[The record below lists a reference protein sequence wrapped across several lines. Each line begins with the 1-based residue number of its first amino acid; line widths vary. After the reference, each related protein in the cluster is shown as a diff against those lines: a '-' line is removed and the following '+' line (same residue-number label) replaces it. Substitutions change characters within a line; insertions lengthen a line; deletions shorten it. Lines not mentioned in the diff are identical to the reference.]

1 MKLLRYILFFL
12 VATSVSY
19 SQFDKT
25 IIQFGIGIIEPIG
38 DSKGTYYQNKPLG
51 SVSVLGIDT
60 NFMRNNYGLKTGLHL
75 FGKAKLNFDKYAI
88 TRGVLFAAFNTFNT
102 FEPSKSGN
110 IGVQVININN
120 QLDTVLTSVNYS
132 YTFNS
137 FSFGLGFEVAPTAFT
152 SKLSPYFGANLSFNM
167 FNGKLSRTE
176 NRVDSVTTSFSD
188 FRIGVNFDAG
198 IEFKISKQFGL
209 ALGVKYD
216 LGNLLL
222 KNTNSGIADA
232 IEWGKSNG
240 SLNDEEGTFYS
251 TIYEPILT
259 SIRRE
264 VASKKKDINWGTIY
278 LAANIYLDKPKPT
291 KKDKEKTPK
300 KFIGF

>member
-1 MKLLRYILFFL
+1 MKLLKYLLLVLLF
-12 VATSVSY
+12 TSVSY

-25 IIQFGIGIIEPIG
+25 ILQVGIGIIEPMG
-38 DSKGTYYQNKPLG
+38 STSKGTYYQNYTLG
-51 SVSVLGIDT
+51 STNVLGVDS
-60 NFMRNNYGLKTGLHL
+60 NFMRSNYGLKTGFSI
-75 FGKAKLNFDKYAI
+75 FGKGKFNFDKYAI
-88 TRGVLFAAFNTFNT
+88 TRGVLFASFNSFNT

-132 YTFNS
+132 YTFS
-137 FSFGLGFEVAPTAFT
+137 TFSFGLGIELAPTSFT
-152 SKLSPYFGANLSFNM
+152 SKVSPYFGANVAFNLM
-167 FNGKLSRTE
+167 NGKLSRTE
-176 NRVDSVTTSFSD
+176 NRVDSVTTSFSE

-198 IEFKISKQFGL
+198 IEFKINKQFGL

-222 KNTNSGIADA
+222 KNTNSGVADA

-251 TIYEPILT
+251 SIYGPVLS

-264 VASKKKDINWGTIY
+264 VRSEKKDINWGTIY
-278 LAANIYLDKPKPT
+278 LAANIYLDSPKKTSKTT
-291 KKDKEKTPK
+291 KKK
-300 KFIGF
+300 

>member
-1 MKLLRYILFFL
+1 MKLIKYVLLVLFA
-12 VATSVSY
+12 VSVSY

-25 IIQFGIGIIEPIG
+25 IIQVGIGITEPFG
-38 DSKGTYYQNKPLG
+38 STSKGTYYSNYTLG
-51 SVSVLGIDT
+51 NYSVLGIDS
-60 NFMRNNYGLKTGLHL
+60 NFMRNNYGLKTGIGF
-75 FGKAKLNFDKYAI
+75 FGKAKFNFDKYAI
-88 TRGVLFAAFNTFNT
+88 TRGVLFAGFNTFNT

-120 QLDTVLTSVNYS
+120 QIDTLLTSVNYTYS
-132 YTFNS
+132 FNS
-137 FSFGLGFEVAPTAFT
+137 FSFGLGFELAPISFT
-152 SKLSPYFGANLSFNM
+152 SKFSPYFNANLAFNM
-167 FNGKLSRTE
+167 LNGRLSRTE

-198 IEFKISKQFGL
+198 MEFKISKQFGI

-222 KNTNSGIADA
+222 KNTNSGLGDA

-251 TIYEPILT
+251 TIYWPVLT
-259 SIRRE
+259 SVRRE
-264 VASKKKDINWGTIY
+264 VRSQKKDINWGTIY
-278 LAANIYLDKPKPT
+278 ISANIYLEKQKPT
-291 KKDKEKTPK
+291 KKK
-300 KFIGF
+300 K

>member
-1 MKLLRYILFFL
+1 MKILKYLLL
-12 VATSVSY
+12 VLIFTSVSY

-25 IIQFGIGIIEPIG
+25 ILQVGIGIIEPMG
-38 DSKGTYYQNKPLG
+38 STAKGTYYQNYSLG
-51 SVSVLGIDT
+51 STTVLGIDT
-60 NFMRNNYGLKTGLHL
+60 NFMRNNYGLKTGITI
-75 FGKAKLNFDKYAI
+75 FGKGKFNFDKYAI

-110 IGVQVININN
+110 IGVEVININN
-120 QLDTVLTSVNYS
+120 QVDTVLTSVNYS

-137 FSFGLGFEVAPTAFT
+137 FSFGLGIELAPTSFT
-152 SKLSPYFGANLSFNM
+152 KMVSPYFGANMSFNLM
-167 FNGKLSRTE
+167 NGKLSRTE
-176 NRVDSVTTSFSD
+176 NRVDSVTTSFSE

-198 IEFKISKQFGL
+198 IEFKINKQFGV

-222 KNTNSGIADA
+222 KNTNSGIADG

-251 TIYEPILT
+251 TIYGPVLSST
-259 SIRRE
+259 RRE
-264 VASKKKDINWGTIY
+264 VRSQKKDINWGTIY
-278 LAANIYLDKPKPT
+278 VAANIYLDKPSSSKTT
-291 KKDKEKTPK
+291 KKK
-300 KFIGF
+300 

>member
-1 MKLLRYILFFL
+1 MKILKYILL
-12 VATSVSY
+12 VLIFSSVSY

-25 IIQFGIGIIEPIG
+25 ILQVGIGIIEPFG
-38 DSKGTYYQNKPLG
+38 STSKGTYYSNLPLG
-51 SVSVLGIDT
+51 QTTVLGIDS
-60 NFMRNNYGLKTGLHL
+60 NFMRNNYGLKTGLSF
-75 FGKAKLNFDKYAI
+75 FGKAKFNFDKYTI

-137 FSFGLGFEVAPTAFT
+137 FSFGLGFELAPTAFT
-152 SKLSPYFGANLSFNM
+152 SKVSPYFGGNISFNL

-188 FRIGVNFDAG
+188 FRIGVDFDAG
-198 IEFKISKQFGL
+198 LEFKINKQFGL
-209 ALGVKYD
+209 ALGVKFD

-222 KNTNSGIADA
+222 KNTNGGICRC
-232 IEWGKSNG
+232 
-240 SLNDEEGTFYS
+240 Y
-251 TIYEPILT
+251 
-259 SIRRE
+259 
-264 VASKKKDINWGTIY
+264 
-278 LAANIYLDKPKPT
+278 
-291 KKDKEKTPK
+291 
-300 KFIGF
+300 